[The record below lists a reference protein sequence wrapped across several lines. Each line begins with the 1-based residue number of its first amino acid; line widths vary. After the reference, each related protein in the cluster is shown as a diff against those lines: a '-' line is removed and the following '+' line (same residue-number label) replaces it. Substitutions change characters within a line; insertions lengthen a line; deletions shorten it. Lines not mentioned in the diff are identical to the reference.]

1 MTTEKHEITQ
11 SPNQVLHPNIAVLE
25 PRDRDAKSGRIK
37 GIWLPTRTSIDV
49 WWVDPGTDPDG
60 IDVRLCAM
68 EHCLEVPPHPSIAT
82 VRAAGYAD
90 NGDHWVAID
99 RPPMRS
105 LATVR
110 EKVDATTLVARARRL
125 FEALVHLET
134 HGIVHGDIGP
144 GVISVDAGSGEA
156 LIGGFGPG
164 THAASAGAEGL
175 GAPLEPGFAS
185 PERLAGH
192 PLSPRSDLYSLSL
205 TLYACFR
212 NLSTAQARLELLQ
225 ASGPLPAGL
234 RDLFARMASE
244 NPDERPSSARRAL
257 AELELVSAEVE
268 DELPDEESSLS
279 DHWRERWE
287 PNKN

>member
-1 MTTEKHEITQ
+1 MSIQ
-11 SPNQVLHPNIAVLE
+11 NQVLHPSIAVLE
-25 PRDRDAKSGRIK
+25 PRDGDAKAGRIK
-37 GIWLPTRTSIDV
+37 GIWMPTRTSIDV
-49 WWVDPGTDPDG
+49 WWVGTEGDPSEVD
-60 IDVRLCAM
+60 IRLCAM

-105 LATVR
+105 LATVQER
-110 EKVDATTLVARARRL
+110 VDALTLVSRARRL
-125 FEALVHLET
+125 FEALVHLEG
-134 HGIVHGDIGP
+134 HGIVHADIGP

-164 THAASAGAEGL
+164 THAAASGGQGL
-175 GAPLEPGFAS
+175 MAPLEPSFAS
-185 PERLAGH
+185 PERLAGQAVT
-192 PLSPRSDLYSLSL
+192 PRSDLYSLAL

-212 NLSTAQARLELLQ
+212 NLPTTEARTELQ
-225 ASGPLPAGL
+225 EGGGPLPAGL
-234 RDLFARMASE
+234 RDLLARMVSE
-244 NPDERPSSARRAL
+244 EPAERPSSARRAL

-287 PNKN
+287 PNKD